1 MFSRA
6 CSQGLVLKGLFF
18 KGLFF
23 KDLFLKDLFGGL
35 PGGLVGYGLGV

>member
-1 MFSRA
+1 LFSRA